1 MQNYSNKNILRGI
14 LLMLLI
20 SGCGTKV
27 KVPDVSHIPINVTI
41 ERFDEQLFRIDTN
54 NVRQGIKLLERT
66 YPEFLPTY
74 IQDIMNFGPLADT
87 NQLLEPQLHQFLTN
101 KDFRALQDSVEAH
114 FADIKPL
121 EKELTQAFRLTKY
134 YVPAFHAPREVISFI
149 SAIGNYAAITVDSIL
164 GIGLDMHMGADFP
177 IYGMVPD
184 YPDYI
189 VRRFTPE
196 NITPNVM
203 KVLYQN
209 YFPLQ
214 DKNVK
219 LIERFIELGRQQ
231 YFLEKVLPEV
241 PEDIR
246 LGYTKEQLKYCK
258 ENEQMIWQY
267 FVQNKLLYS
276 GDWQDIV
283 RYTGEGPSTQGL
295 PAEVPGQIGAF
306 TGYRIVKKF
315 MEKHPDV
322 TLEKLLGTKDVM
334 SIFNEAK
341 YRP

>member
-1 MQNYSNKNILRGI
+1 MRNYSNKYILRSI
-14 LLMLLI
+14 LMMILI

-41 ERFDEQLFRIDTN
+41 ERFDEQLFGIDTN
-54 NVRQGIKLLERT
+54 NVRDGIKLLRAT

-74 IQDIMNFGPLADT
+74 VQEIMNFGPLADT
-87 NQLLEPQLHQFLTN
+87 NQLLEPQLREFLTN

-134 YVPAFHAPREVISFI
+134 YIPAFHAPKVVSFI
-149 SAIGNYAAITVDSIL
+149 SAIGNYAAVTVDSVL
-164 GIGLDMHMGADFP
+164 GIGLDMHMGTDFP
-177 IYGMVPD
+177 VYAMVPD
-184 YPDYI
+184 YPAYVI
-189 VRRFTPE
+189 RKFTPE

-203 KVLYQN
+203 KVLQQN
-209 YFPLQ
+209 YFPAH
-214 DKNVK
+214 DENAK
-219 LIERFIELGRQQ
+219 LIERFINLGKQQ

-241 PEDIR
+241 PEHIR
-246 LGYTKEQLKYCK
+246 LGYTKEQLKYCE

-267 FVQNKLLYS
+267 FVQNKLLYT
-276 GDWQDIV
+276 GDFQDV
-283 RYTGEGPSTQGL
+283 MRYIGEGPSTQGL
-295 PAEVPGQIGAF
+295 PAEAPGQIGVF

-315 MEKHPDV
+315 VEKHPDV
-322 TLEKLLGTKDVM
+322 TLEKLLETKDVLR
-334 SIFNEAK
+334 IFNEAK